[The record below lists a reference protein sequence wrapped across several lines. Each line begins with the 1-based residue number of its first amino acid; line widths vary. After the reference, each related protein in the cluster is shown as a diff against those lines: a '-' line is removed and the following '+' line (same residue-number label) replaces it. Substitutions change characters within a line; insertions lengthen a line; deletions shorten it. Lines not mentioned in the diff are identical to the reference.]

1 MIKLNENALT
11 SLGPTVAVPRYDR
24 SLLKPGILHIG
35 VGNFHRAHQ
44 AFYLDALHNTGADP
58 SWGICGA
65 GVRAPDARMRADLAE
80 QDWLY
85 TVVEVESEDLQ
96 AQIVGSMIDFVEVE
110 PTANLP
116 LLSQMA
122 DPVTRIVSLTVTE
135 GGYFVDSA
143 TGEFDLTHP
152 LVAADIATPGSANT
166 VFGALVTALA
176 ARKSASD
183 APFTVMSCDNLP
195 GNGDAARAAVMGMAG
210 AMDGDLAAWIS
221 DHVSFPNAMVDRIT
235 PATGDRERASLAEN
249 FGITDN
255 FPVFCE
261 PFRQWVL
268 EDDFVNGRPELEAVG
283 VTFTKDI
290 HDFEKMKIRI
300 LNGGHAILA
309 YPAALMGVEFAHD
322 ALRNTIIRAFLRK
335 VLTEDVLH
343 LVADVPGFTAH
354 EYLDLICKRVENT
367 GVADQISRLCL
378 DGSNRQPKFTIPSIR
393 DDLAQ
398 GHMPI
403 GLALSAALWCRY
415 CAGRTDAGQ
424 EIPPNDPSWDN
435 LHSVAVAAQ
444 TDPHLWLQ
452 QSEIYGDVGANAD
465 FAELFASCLKS
476 LQTNG
481 TEDTLRMY
489 LNGDTFSAVATLP
502 SRLSS

>member
-1 MIKLNENALT
+1 MIKLKDAALT
-11 SLGPTVAVPRYDR
+11 SLQPRIAVPRYDR
-24 SLLKPGILHIG
+24 SVLRPGILHVG

-44 AFYLDALHNTGADP
+44 AIYLEDLHNAGGDP

-65 GVRAPDARMRADLAE
+65 GVRAPDARMRVELSG

-85 TVVEVESEDLQ
+85 SVVEVDGTELAASV
-96 AQIVGSMIDFVEVE
+96 VGCMVDFVEID
-110 PTANLP
+110 PATNAP
-116 LLSQMA
+116 LLAQMGHP
-122 DPVTRIVSLTVTE
+122 DTRIVSLTVTE

-143 TGEFDLTHP
+143 TGRFDLAHP
-152 LVAADIATPGSANT
+152 LIAADIAAPGSAHT
-166 VFGALVTALA
+166 VFGAIVSALA
-176 ARKSASD
+176 ARKSTGM

-195 GNGDAARAAVMGMAG
+195 GNGDAAREAVLGIAQ
-210 AMDGDLAAWIS
+210 AIDPDLAAWIS
-221 DHVSFPNAMVDRIT
+221 DNVSFPNAMVDRIT
-235 PATGDRERASLAEN
+235 PATGDRERALLGQH
-249 FGITDN
+249 FGIEDN

-322 ALRNTIIRAFLRK
+322 ALLQTVIRAFLRK
-335 VLTEDVLH
+335 VLTDDVLH
-343 LVADVPGFTAH
+343 LVPAVPGYTPH
-354 EYLDLICKRVENT
+354 EYLDLICTRIENQ

-393 DDLAQ
+393 DNLAQ
-398 GHMPI
+398 GHVPV

-415 CAGRTDAGQ
+415 CAGRTDLG
-424 EIPPNDPSWDN
+424 EDIPPNDPNWDS
-435 LHSVAVAAQ
+435 LHATAVAAQ
-444 TDPHLWLQ
+444 STPQVWLE
-452 QSEIYGDVGANAD
+452 QSEIYGDVGKHPG
-465 FAELFASCLKS
+465 FASLFAVCLNS

-481 TEDTLRMY
+481 AEDTLRQY
-489 LNGDTFSAVATLP
+489 LNDDTFCTVEAAQSHGGH
-502 SRLSS
+502 